1 MACSASAPKLA
12 ATCGRPTITIRESI
26 PAISTPTVVTVR
38 TVHLYWIRLAS
49 VGEWRG
55 GPPPAPRV
63 WARRS
68 GRNTLRVLLPPGGGG
83 RGRGQGPL
91 PLWNGGGGGIR
102 SRRTRRGPPSLPVA
116 PALL

>member
-49 VGEWRG
+49 VGEWRAPIPGRTGLARRETAGISLGCSSLLVTSG
-55 GPPPAPRV
+55 GPGLPPPSHLESDGRGP
-63 WARRS
+63 S
-68 GRNTLRVLLPPGGGG
+68 GSPTLRG
-83 RGRGQGPL
+83 
-91 PLWNGGGGGIR
+91 
-102 SRRTRRGPPSLPVA
+102 
-116 PALL
+116 